1 MEQEQNENEK
11 QIQNQEDGQNHES
24 ESENFIKGLFC
35 GILLVLICAAG
46 TLILC
51 QMEDCKDSKRNHSR
65 CNVRK
70 AGSGSQSGE
79 A

>member
-46 TLILC
+46 TLFY
-51 QMEDCKDSKRNHSR
+51 SKRNHSR